1 VSDEGY
7 RSLGLVNGSGVDGSV
22 TKEGREENSKPDD
35 GVVESEDA
43 HIAGMYVT
51 LYAYIVST

>member
-7 RSLGLVNGSGVDGSV
+7 RSLGLVNGSVVDGSV
-22 TKEGREENSKPDD
+22 IKEGREENSKSDE

-43 HIAGMYVT
+43 HLSGMFAT
-51 LYAYIVST
+51 LYAYIISA